1 MSHRGGGVRKGPKSV
16 TYYLNGPLLHKAS
29 RSQGTNIDGPVEFVI
44 TELDCSAMTLIIK
57 ETFLDPETSQCFSP
71 SNAESKQDSPPLTKA
86 LKTIDSKP
94 MMRISDDYFAKK
106 TGFAQNAD
114 SSSKTVVEK
123 AIPTLNSKTL
133 EPSKKLT
140 YSRYVSFF
148 L

>member
-1 MSHRGGGVRKGPKSV
+1 
-16 TYYLNGPLLHKAS
+16 
-29 RSQGTNIDGPVEFVI
+29 
-44 TELDCSAMTLIIK
+44 MTLIIK